1 MSTPVSRIRRA
12 HGLLA
17 RTRST
22 SWPEIE
28 GHFRFNNRDATRNLK
43 RILVRILL
51 GELLVLLTFI
61 ELLTNH
67 GTETGVQGMATA
79 ANITKSKER
88 EYRICKLRLSLANN

>member
-12 HGLLA
+12 HGLLV

-28 GHFRFNNRDATRNLK
+28 GHFRFNNRDATRNLL
-43 RILVRILL
+43 LVRILL
-51 GELLVLLTFI
+51 GELLVLLIFI

-88 EYRICKLRLSLANN
+88 DYRICQLRFSLANN